1 MKYQEWL
8 ESWLKNYIRP
18 TAKPRTFIRYSEI
31 VRQHLIPEIGGY
43 ELDELSALTLQR
55 YITRLLS
62 SGNLKNENGLSTS
75 AVNSIITVIQG
86 SLKTAYDLKLSSDY
100 FGDRLKRPKT
110 EERKIDCFTKTEQRA
125 LEQAALSDK
134 RPKMFGIVLCLYTGL
149 RIGELLALEWQDI
162 DLSTGILTVS
172 RSCYDCVDENQK
184 FCRCTGTPKTQSSK
198 RTIPLPKELTA
209 ALKRQKK
216 NSTSSYVIVDKNGCP
231 VSVRSYQRSFEL
243 LLKKKNI
250 KKRNFHALRHTFATR
265 ALECGMDVKTLSE
278 LLGHKNSAVTL
289 NRYVHS
295 NLDHKKEMMNKLGK
309 LLA

>member
-62 SGNLKNENGLSTS
+62 SGNLKNEKGLSTS

-86 SLKTAYDLKLSSDY
+86 SLKTAHDLKLSSDY
-100 FGDRLKRPKT
+100 FGDRLKRPKA

-162 DLSTGILTVS
+162 DLSTGMLTVS
-172 RSCYDCVDENQK
+172 RSCYDCVGEDGR
-184 FCRCTGTPKTQSSK
+184 FCRSTGTPKTASSK
-198 RTIPLPKELTA
+198 RAIPLPKELTA
-209 ALKRQKK
+209 VLKRQKK

-250 KKRNFHALRHTFATR
+250 KKKNFHALRHTFATR